1 MVVVGVYY
9 PTLTAG
15 QGQEGYAYGQLIWS
29 ICSLITRLLVPPC
42 TSNVAFVYICSVQV
56 AWSRYAQDRVGS
68 IYGMQYWPAAP
79 PPHERRWN
87 FTACVNPDKE
97 APIYAAPPVEVSLD
111 GGSNFSVEQVGKA
124 ACGNA

>member
-1 MVVVGVYY
+1 MRRIEWVQY
-9 PTLTAG
+9 TACNIG
-15 QGQEGYAYGQLIWS
+15 RQ
-29 ICSLITRLLVPPC
+29 
-42 TSNVAFVYICSVQV
+42 
-56 AWSRYAQDRVGS
+56 
-68 IYGMQYWPAAP
+68 P